1 MAMVHD
7 RRAMRGEQ
15 RRPLVL
21 LWSDAWINVGGA
33 KRASRE
39 HCRITTDREA
49 FERADAVVFPMPTMG
64 VLPRRRA
71 FRGQVWVLWSQES
84 EVQFP
89 ALAEPSFAG
98 AFDIRATYRL
108 DSDVPIPYAH
118 PAMFDRLADAAT
130 LTERRPVPV
139 SAWISSKWD
148 RCGRDDYLRELMQHL
163 PIDSY
168 GRVAHNADLD
178 DDRGGESK
186 VAVIAG
192 YRFTLAFE
200 NSITPGYV
208 TEKLYQPL
216 LAGSVPIYRGAPD
229 VGRHLPAAHCCVNA
243 DDFAGP
249 RELAEFITSM
259 TDEEYLAYHAWR
271 DEGPTDEFRARFEPY
286 RAHAFVRLARMV
298 NTINTGRRTARR
310 LSSG

>member
-1 MAMVHD
+1 MSRD
-7 RRAMRGEQ
+7 D
-15 RRPLVL
+15 RRPLIL
-21 LWSDAWINVGGA
+21 LWSDPWISVAGA

-39 HCRITTDREA
+39 HCRITTDRDK

-64 VLPRRRA
+64 ALPRRRA

-89 ALAEPSFAG
+89 ALAEQSFAG

-118 PAMFDRLADAAT
+118 PTMFDRCPEPPL
-130 LTERRPVPV
+130 LIERRPVPV

-148 RCGRDDYLRELMQHL
+148 RCGRDDYLRELMRHIA
-163 PIDSY
+163 IDSY
-168 GRVAHNADLD
+168 GKVAHNADLA
-178 DDRGGESK
+178 DDRGAVSK
-186 VAVIAG
+186 LAAIAG

-200 NSITPGYV
+200 NSIAPGYV

-229 VGRHLPAAHCCVNA
+229 VHRHLPAPHCCVNA

-249 RELAEFITSM
+249 RELAEFLHAM
-259 TDEEYLAYHAWR
+259 TDKEYLAYHAWR
-271 DEGPTDEFRARFEPY
+271 DDGPTDEFSARFEPY

-298 NTINTGRRTARR
+298 NTIRAGRTAARR
-310 LSSG
+310 ISAG